1 MKIVVPSLEYL
12 ESYAAALKTGWSPN
26 NMRAEQAQEELAKI
40 EADASVFLAS
50 LDSTVVLG
58 EPLLMPDGTKVPRLP
73 GYRRWMWDGEFCGS
87 IGFRWQ
93 HGTQALPPYCLGHIG
108 YGVVPWKRQ
117 KGYAT
122 QALKQLLPDAK
133 ALGLRFVELT
143 TQAHNI
149 FSQRTIEGCGGVFI
163 EAFDLP
169 AEYGACAGTEWR
181 YRIAL

>member
-12 ESYAAALKTGWSPN
+12 ESYAAALNTGWSPN

-40 EADASVFLAS
+40 QADAPAFLAS
-50 LDSTVVLG
+50 LDTTIVLG

-93 HGTQALPPYCLGHIG
+93 YGTEALPPYCLGHIG

-122 QALKQLLPDAK
+122 KALKQLLPEAK

-143 TQAHNI
+143 AASTNVISHRVIEVNGGI
-149 FSQRTIEGCGGVFI
+149 FA
-163 EAFDLP
+163 EAFELP
-169 AEYGACAGTEWR
+169 SEYGSCSYTEWR
-181 YRIAL
+181 YRIFL